1 MNDNYYI
8 LIKKID
14 QFIRKYYLNQI
25 IKGGIY
31 CLAVIV
37 LFYLLFTVI
46 EYFAYFDSTVRSIL
60 FYAYLIIN
68 IYIIGK
74 FIFYPVLK
82 LIKIGKVLSYEQ
94 AAEII
99 GKHFSDIDD
108 RLLNTLQLK
117 KESEKE
123 SSALIIASIDQ
134 KIKKLKPIPFTNAI
148 KLSKNKRYL
157 KYAIPQI
164 LIIIL
169 LLLIAPKLITEP
181 TKRIINYNEIFKR
194 PFPFKIEILN
204 DSLKVAQHDDFKLN
218 VKITGDEVPENIYLE
233 TDNHKYRL
241 TKDNTVSH
249 HYNFV
254 NVQKDLKFKLI
265 ADNYISDFYRL
276 TVFPKPIILNFE
288 SEIIYPKYINRT
300 NETCQN
306 TNDLII
312 PAGTKVNWN
321 FFTKDVKD
329 IIVRCKDKTK
339 KIESD
344 KSNVIRFSKSYFNDQ
359 LYSVSASNQFVKN
372 EDSLMLKISVIPDA
386 YPNIIVEEFQDS
398 LFDKRLYFNGLIK
411 DDYGFNKLIFSY
423 LKSGQDKN
431 INNIKT
437 EKLSISK
444 KNNQQQY
451 YYFFDI
457 DKLEA
462 NPGDEIEYYFEIW
475 DNDEINGSKS
485 SRSQKMFY
493 KIPTLK
499 EIEQKTEESNK
510 KIKSDIEKSISE
522 IKKLQK
528 DIDELNKEL
537 IDKKKI
543 SWQEKKQIQDLL
555 DKYQNIQENLEKI
568 QKQNVEK
575 AFKEEQYKDID
586 ERILEKQKKLEELFE
601 NILTDELKELFKELQ
616 EMLDKIQKEDVNKM
630 LEKLK
635 LSSEDIEEQLD
646 RNLELFK
653 QLEFEKI
660 LEETIEKLKKLAEE
674 QLKLSEETKNK
685 KEDKEKL
692 AEEQNKLN
700 EKFDEITED
709 IDDLEEKNENL
720 ENKHKIKDTGKEEE
734 QIKQEMQNSLQML
747 EMSKLK
753 KASKSQM
760 NASDQMNSLQQMLF
774 QMKQNMK
781 QQRLSEDINTL
792 REILENLIDI
802 SFDQEK
808 LVNKLKTTNIA
819 DPKYID
825 IIQQQNKIK
834 DDLTMVEDSLIE
846 LGKRQFMI
854 EYFINNEIDLINQ
867 NLEVAIENI
876 IERRKSI
883 ASAKQQFV
891 MTSVNNLALLLAE
904 TLRKMQSNFASQ
916 CQMSGKSSCKQPGC
930 GSSKMESMS
939 KMQQQLNQQIEQ
951 MKKGMSG
958 KGEYGK
964 DFNKNSMSEKFA
976 RMAAQQQAIRNKL
989 QKYRDEFSEQGLKDD
1004 GINAAIKNMEKTEE
1018 DLVNKIISEQ
1028 TLLRQQEILTRLLKS
1043 EKAELKR
1050 EKEEKRESTEAK
1062 NKEYSNPN
1070 KFFEYKRI
1078 KSMEAE
1084 LLKTVPPNLRHFYK
1098 EKLNKYLYQFQGLK
1112 NESQERKS
1120 N

>member
-1 MNDNYYI
+1 MNDSYYI
-8 LIKKID
+8 LIKKLD

-31 CLAVIV
+31 FLAVIL

-46 EYFAYFDSTVRSIL
+46 ESFAYFDSTVRSIL
-60 FYAYLIIN
+60 FYAYLLIN
-68 IYIIGK
+68 IFIIGK

-82 LIKIGKVLSYEQ
+82 LIKIGKILSYEQ

-99 GKHFSDIDD
+99 GKHFYDVDD
-108 RLLNTLQLK
+108 RLLNTIQLK

-123 SSALIIASIDQ
+123 SSELIIASIDQ

-148 KLSKNKRYL
+148 NLSKNKRYL

-164 LIIIL
+164 LVIIL
-169 LLLIAPKLITEP
+169 LLLIAPNLITEP
-181 TKRIINYNEIFKR
+181 TKRIINYNEIFER

-204 DSLKVAQHDDFKLN
+204 DSLKVAQHDDFQLN
-218 VKITGDEVPENIYLE
+218 VKITGDEVPKKIYLE

-241 TKDNTVSH
+241 AKDNTVSH

-254 NVQKDLKFKLI
+254 NVQKDLRFKLI
-265 ADNYISDFYRL
+265 ADNYISDYYRL

-288 SEIIYPKYINRT
+288 SEIIYPKYIKRKS
-300 NETCQN
+300 ETHQN

-312 PAGTKVNWN
+312 PAGTKINWN
-321 FFTKDVKD
+321 FFTKDVKG
-329 IIVRCKDKTK
+329 IIFRSKNQTN

-359 LYSVSASNQFVKN
+359 LYSVSASNRFVIS
-372 EDSLMLKISVIPDA
+372 EDSMMLKISVIPDA
-386 YPNIIVEEFQDS
+386 YPNIIVEEYQDS
-398 LFDKRLYFNGLIK
+398 VFDKRLYFNGLIK
-411 DDYGFNKLIFSY
+411 DDYGFNTLTFSY
-423 LKSGQDKN
+423 LKLKEENN

-444 KNNQQQY
+444 KNNQQQF

-475 DNDEINGSKS
+475 DNDAINGSKS

-510 KIKSDIEKSISE
+510 KIKSDIEKSLSE

-537 IDKKKI
+537 IDKNTI

-555 DKYQNIQENLEKI
+555 DKYQILEKNLENIQKINLEK
-568 QKQNVEK
+568 
-575 AFKEEQYKDID
+575 AFEEEQYKDID

-616 EMLDKIQKEDVNKM
+616 EMLDKIQKEDVNEM

-674 QLKLSEETKNK
+674 QLKLAEETKNK
-685 KEDKEKL
+685 TEDKEKL

-700 EKFDEITED
+700 EKFEEISED
-709 IDDLEEKNENL
+709 IDELKEKNEQL
-720 ENKHKIKDTGKEEE
+720 ENKNKVIDTDKEEE

-753 KASKSQM
+753 KAAKSQM

-774 QMKQNMK
+774 QMKQNMQ
-781 QQRLSEDINTL
+781 QQRLTEDINTL

-802 SFDQEK
+802 SFEQEK
-808 LVNKLKTTNIA
+808 LINKLKTTNIV

-834 DDLTMVEDSLIE
+834 DDFTMVEDSLIE

-854 EYFINNEIDLINQ
+854 ESFINKEIDLINQ

-883 ASAKQQFV
+883 ATAKQQFV
-891 MTSVNNLALLLAE
+891 MTSVNNLALLLSE
-904 TLRKMQSNFASQ
+904 TLRKMQSNLASQ
-916 CQMSGKSSCKQPGC
+916 CMMNGKSSCRSPGC

-939 KMQQQLNQQIEQ
+939 EMQKKLNQQIEK

-958 KGEYGK
+958 KGEKGK

-976 RMAAQQQAIRNKL
+976 RMAAQQRAIRNKL
-989 QKYRDEFSEQGLKDD
+989 QKFRDEFSEQGVKDD
-1004 GINAAIKNMEKTEE
+1004 GINTAMENMEKTEE
-1018 DLVNKIISEQ
+1018 ELVNKIISEQ
-1028 TLLRQQEILTRLLKS
+1028 TLLRQQEILTKLLKS

-1084 LLKTVPPNLRHFYK
+1084 LLKTVPPNFRHFYK
-1098 EKLNKYLYQFQGLK
+1098 EKLNEYFYQFQSLK
-1112 NESQERKS
+1112 NESQKRKS